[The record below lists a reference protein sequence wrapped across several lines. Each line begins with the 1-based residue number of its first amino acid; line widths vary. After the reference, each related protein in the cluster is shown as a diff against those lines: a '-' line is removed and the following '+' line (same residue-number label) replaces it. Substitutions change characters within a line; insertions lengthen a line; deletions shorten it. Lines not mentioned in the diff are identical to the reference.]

1 MKRLALLGSGIL
13 AAGLIAFLLTGGTY
27 TLGNLSLILVWAI
40 AGMGMVI
47 IIGNTGQLSLGHA
60 AFMAIGAYSTATFTE
75 LIPGVYAGML
85 VGTLVGL
92 LIATIFALLIG
103 LPALRLQGY
112 YLAIA
117 TIAFGVGMEQAIRAM
132 PFPNPMYGIPH
143 VLGFT
148 AVGPMRDI
156 ATFLFMTLLFLLFYG
171 IGHVILKS
179 PYGVKFR
186 MIRDSEVAAR
196 SYGTN
201 LTQNKLQSFIVSA
214 IFCSVAGSMYA
225 VTEGVIQPVTFGLMS
240 AIDLLLIIIIGGA
253 ILLEGALIGA
263 FVIVGLPALVL
274 EELVPAG
281 SLSLIYGILLI
292 VFVVVLPN
300 GIATEL
306 FLLWNR
312 KLQVPYMAL
321 LRFFHR
327 LKPVRGSSIETMQGK
342 QMFYVEKGKGTPL
355 LYIHGNTGSHQW
367 YREVMQV
374 PGYRTI
380 AVDLMNFG
388 RSDRL
393 ETTDDLD
400 LYADHVAAFI
410 DKLGI
415 GPCYIVG
422 HSLGGAV
429 SMSLAMRYPEKVRRM
444 LLIDS
449 APVDGLPLS
458 EDSDTRIELLHSH
471 YGVLKRSIG
480 AVMGTRSKDRRMHN
494 RLSKEALLMNRDSYF
509 DHARALA
516 EFDYSQEA
524 AACATPTLVIRGA
537 KDRLISQEQAE
548 KTAAALNAD
557 LKVFDHVGH
566 ALPVEDPE
574 TFKQVVVDFDSNE

>member
-132 PFPNPMYGIPH
+132 PFPNPMYNIPH
-143 VLGFT
+143 ILGFT
-148 AVGPMRDI
+148 AIGPVRDV
-156 ATFLFMTLLFLLFYG
+156 ATYVFMTLLFLLFYG

-225 VTEGVIQPVTFGLMS
+225 VTQGVIQPITFGLMA

-263 FVIVGLPALVL
+263 FIIVGLPALVL

-321 LRFFHR
+321 LRLLHR
-327 LKPVRGSSIETMQGK
+327 LKPVRGSSIETMHGK
-342 QMFYVEKGKGTPL
+342 QMFYVEKGEGTPL

-429 SMSLAMRYPEKVRRM
+429 SMSLAMRYPEKVRR
-444 LLIDS
+444 LILVDS

-471 YGVLKRSIG
+471 YGVLKNSIG
-480 AVMGTRSKDRRMHN
+480 SVMGTRSKDRRMHN
-494 RLSKEALLMNRDSYF
+494 LLTKEALLMNRDTYF
-509 DHARALA
+509 DHAHALA
-516 EFDYSQEA
+516 EFDYSEQA
-524 AACATPTLVIRGA
+524 AGFATPTMVIRGA
-537 KDRLISQEQAE
+537 KDRLINQEQAE
-548 KTAAALNAD
+548 RTAEKLKAE

-566 ALPVEDPE
+566 ALPIEDPE
-574 TFKQVVVDFDSNE
+574 AFKAVVQTFDSN